1 MPSYS
6 AIIKNAT
13 IFDGSGDSPKK
24 SDIGIEGDR
33 VAKIGDLNSEHA
45 SVEIDASGLYA
56 VPGLIDLTNHSDTH
70 WTLFDYPS
78 QENLLYQGVTTII
91 GGNCGSS
98 LAPLTRPSD
107 IGDLQKWADVSKA
120 NINWQS
126 FGEFIREVENHR
138 MAINFGS
145 FVGHGTARR
154 ASGMDVG
161 LAANQDDLKK
171 ILYLIHASMEE
182 GALGISTGLGRE
194 HSQAA
199 DDEEVLSILSQ
210 VKGLS
215 GTSVH
220 HLADEGAG
228 IVGAV
233 SRIVSLS
240 RASNSKS
247 HISHFKVLGKKSW
260 PKQKSAL
267 EIIERARADGLKIT
281 ADFFPYTATGSD
293 LYLLLPEWAVSGQS
307 SDILEKLSNDNMKN
321 KITEELRTLTLH
333 YEKIII
339 ASTLKDTGVIGKSL
353 KDIAD
358 NAGLSPEETII
369 ELLATNDLQV
379 SIFNEAIS
387 EENLFELS
395 KKDYTA
401 ISSDGYGLSPGK
413 TGSNL
418 THPRSFGAFSR
429 AFKMLVR
436 EMGILTWEEAV
447 RKMTALPAEIAGLN
461 NRGSLKKGFFADIA
475 VFDPL
480 TIGDTADYKN
490 PSQLSRGI
498 KWVFVNGIAALV
510 DGTLGAKPGR
520 VIYRNSF

>member
-321 KITEELRTLTLH
+321 KITE
-333 YEKIII
+333 
-339 ASTLKDTGVIGKSL
+339 
-353 KDIAD
+353 
-358 NAGLSPEETII
+358 
-369 ELLATNDLQV
+369 LLATNDLQV

-490 PSQLSRGI
+490 SNIG
-498 KWVFVNGIAALV
+498 K
-510 DGTLGAKPGR
+510 K
-520 VIYRNSF
+520 SF

>member
-210 VKGLS
+210 V
-215 GTSVH
+215 
-220 HLADEGAG
+220 
-228 IVGAV
+228 
-233 SRIVSLS
+233 
-240 RASNSKS
+240 
-247 HISHFKVLGKKSW
+247 
-260 PKQKSAL
+260 
-267 EIIERARADGLKIT
+267 
-281 ADFFPYTATGSD
+281 
-293 LYLLLPEWAVSGQS
+293 
-307 SDILEKLSNDNMKN
+307 
-321 KITEELRTLTLH
+321 
-333 YEKIII
+333 
-339 ASTLKDTGVIGKSL
+339 
-353 KDIAD
+353 
-358 NAGLSPEETII
+358 
-369 ELLATNDLQV
+369 
-379 SIFNEAIS
+379 
-387 EENLFELS
+387 
-395 KKDYTA
+395 
-401 ISSDGYGLSPGK
+401 
-413 TGSNL
+413 
-418 THPRSFGAFSR
+418 
-429 AFKMLVR
+429 
-436 EMGILTWEEAV
+436 
-447 RKMTALPAEIAGLN
+447 
-461 NRGSLKKGFFADIA
+461 
-475 VFDPL
+475 
-480 TIGDTADYKN
+480 
-490 PSQLSRGI
+490 
-498 KWVFVNGIAALV
+498 
-510 DGTLGAKPGR
+510 
-520 VIYRNSF
+520 

>member
-1 MPSYS
+1 M
-6 AIIKNAT
+6 
-13 IFDGSGDSPKK
+13 
-24 SDIGIEGDR
+24 
-33 VAKIGDLNSEHA
+33 
-45 SVEIDASGLYA
+45 
-56 VPGLIDLTNHSDTH
+56 
-70 WTLFDYPS
+70 
-78 QENLLYQGVTTII
+78 
-91 GGNCGSS
+91 
-98 LAPLTRPSD
+98 
-107 IGDLQKWADVSKA
+107 
-120 NINWQS
+120 
-126 FGEFIREVENHR
+126 
-138 MAINFGS
+138 
-145 FVGHGTARR
+145 
-154 ASGMDVG
+154 
-161 LAANQDDLKK
+161 
-171 ILYLIHASMEE
+171 
-182 GALGISTGLGRE
+182 GISTGLGRE